1 MTSRAE
7 LYALIDALPEEAL
20 PAVARYLEAV
30 LAGCPPDNPYDDEPL
45 SPEEEAMI
53 RRGYDRGFTRGFCAG
68 RRHQSRGSTQ
78 APCGP

>member
-1 MTSRAE
+1 MSSRTE

-30 LAGCPPDNPYDDEPL
+30 CAGCPADNPYDDEPL

-53 RRGYDRGFTRGFCAG
+53 AASRADFARGDVISHEEVLRRSAA
-68 RRHQSRGSTQ
+68 RRSR
-78 APCGP
+78 